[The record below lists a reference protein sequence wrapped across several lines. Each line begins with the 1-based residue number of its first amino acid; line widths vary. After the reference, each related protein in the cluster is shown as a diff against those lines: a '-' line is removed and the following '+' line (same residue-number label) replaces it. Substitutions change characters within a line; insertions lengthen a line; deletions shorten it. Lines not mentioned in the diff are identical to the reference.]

1 MKNKFIAF
9 AALALAAPFAIAA
22 DADVKITEIQYKGLF
37 GEFVEI
43 TNTGSADVDLNGWKF
58 NDSKRLT
65 SAGRTLFSSST
76 LLGEDETVIITE
88 VSAAVFTQAWYV
100 DPDLGGA
107 PATLL
112 AIVENNSV
120 NLGRGDEVNIYS
132 DEIVSGSPVL
142 IDRLTYIDT
151 AEAAETPASEPLN
164 TIGIRTEDVSGVPPL
179 AEVGANNFSAWVE
192 SDENDTAGSWKSGAP
207 SAPGTFGS
215 PGVYDAP

>member
-1 MKNKFIAF
+1 MKNKSIAF
-9 AALALAAPFAIAA
+9 AALVLAAPFAHAA
-22 DADVKITEIQYKGLF
+22 DTDVKITELQYKGLF

-43 TNTGSADVDLNGWKF
+43 TNTGTADVDLNGWKF
-58 NDSKRLT
+58 NDNKRLT
-65 SAGRTLFSSST
+65 TAGRTLFTSST
-76 LLGEDETVIITE
+76 LLGEDECVIITE

-120 NLGRGDEVNIYS
+120 NLGRSDEVNIYS
-132 DEIVSGSPVL
+132 NHGGTAVL
-142 IDRLTYIDT
+142 IDRLTFIDT
-151 AEAAETPASEPLN
+151 AEAAATPASEALN

-179 AEVGANNFSAWVE
+179 AAVGGNTFIDWVE

-207 SAPGTFGS
+207 SAPGTYGS